1 MRFATLAQR
10 LISVGLSG
18 AVLVILPACAGHKE
32 LKAPCAAA
40 LNPSLFWSGSAFAGS
55 DCGPMLEVNRQS
67 SIDPHLVPD
76 LPAAGYQ
83 EN

>member
-1 MRFATLAQR
+1 VRFATLAKR

-18 AVLVILPACAGHKE
+18 AVLLILPACAGHKE
-32 LKAPCAAA
+32 LKAPCVAAP
-40 LNPSLFWSGSAFAGS
+40 NPSLFWSGSAFAAS
-55 DCGPMLEVNRQS
+55 NCGPMLEVNREN
-67 SIDPHLVPD
+67 SIDPHPVPD